1 RSPGVIEA
9 DDILEFTLDSE
20 PVMPP
25 TVQLYAERVIH
36 GCIYQARPDV
46 TAVCHHHAPAV
57 MPFCI
62 AGVPIVPVFHLG
74 AAGGETVPFWNQND
88 EFGDTNLLV
97 VKPEEGR
104 SLARALGSHAAV
116 LMNNHGA
123 TVVGRDLRELV
134 SRSIFM
140 CHNAE
145 YQLRAQILGKVTT
158 LTAGETRLAG
168 TINAMATVTN
178 RTWEYWTLRL
188 DKAGGLPP
196 APGGERSKG
205 GLAAPRCGEVVQGAA
220 ARRIGQ
226 DHPLA
231 YNDPA
236 SSKEQEEPERE
247 NTMNPRTATLATIA
261 LLAPFALAA
270 APASAEDQLKVAIG
284 QINNWENQAPTLGQD
299 AGIFKMHNLVL
310 ENVGTQGAGETMQPV
325 ISGSADL
332 GAGVGVAGVLRAFA
346 RGAPVRILLPAFT
359 GTGDL
364 YWYVRAD
371 SPLKTVKD
379 VTASNSIAYSTSGS
393 SSNNLVLAFADEL
406 GVKAKPTATGGPP
419 GTLTQVM
426 SGQID
431 IGWAAPPFGV
441 KELKEGKIRM
451 LIRGSDVPSLRG
463 QTVRTIIV
471 NADAWNTKKD
481 AIMRFVQGYREAVDW
496 MYADPKAIKLY

>member
-1 RSPGVIEA
+1 VPEDLSDLRYQIALANRLLTNEGVLDAFGHVSMRHPTDSGRYLLSRSRSPGVIEA

-36 GCIYQARPDV
+36 GCIYQARPEV

-74 AAGGETVPFWNQND
+74 AAGGETMPFWNQRD
-88 EFGDTNLLV
+88 DFGDTNLLV

-188 DKAGGLPP
+188 DKAGGMP
-196 APGGERSKG
+196 APVAVKSKPRSKTG
-205 GLAAPRCGEVVQGAA
+205 SKARPRAASVRA
-220 ARRIGQ
+220 AR
-226 DHPLA
+226 
-231 YNDPA
+231 
-236 SSKEQEEPERE
+236 S
-247 NTMNPRTATLATIA
+247 
-261 LLAPFALAA
+261 
-270 APASAEDQLKVAIG
+270 
-284 QINNWENQAPTLGQD
+284 
-299 AGIFKMHNLVL
+299 
-310 ENVGTQGAGETMQPV
+310 GTTPSRGKNSQTRG
-325 ISGSADL
+325 
-332 GAGVGVAGVLRAFA
+332 RA
-346 RGAPVRILLPAFT
+346 R
-359 GTGDL
+359 
-364 YWYVRAD
+364 
-371 SPLKTVKD
+371 
-379 VTASNSIAYSTSGS
+379 
-393 SSNNLVLAFADEL
+393 
-406 GVKAKPTATGGPP
+406 
-419 GTLTQVM
+419 
-426 SGQID
+426 
-431 IGWAAPPFGV
+431 
-441 KELKEGKIRM
+441 
-451 LIRGSDVPSLRG
+451 
-463 QTVRTIIV
+463 
-471 NADAWNTKKD
+471 
-481 AIMRFVQGYREAVDW
+481 
-496 MYADPKAIKLY
+496 